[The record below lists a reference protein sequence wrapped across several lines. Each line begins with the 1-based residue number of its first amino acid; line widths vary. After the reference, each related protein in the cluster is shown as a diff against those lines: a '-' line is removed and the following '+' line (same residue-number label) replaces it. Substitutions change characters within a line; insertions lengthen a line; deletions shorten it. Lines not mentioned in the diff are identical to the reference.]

1 MGSIMGKF
9 ERAAKRRERKE
20 QQRDVMRGIEKQ
32 KERKKQEHKMATWR
46 RDQQGNI
53 IFGGWLRIS
62 RTALVGLIAI
72 IIIGVFFSAAIIMN
86 DETGGACANP
96 FCQFLG
102 IDDAGHPDTFAP
114 PTSGTTEQR
123 ELP

>member
-1 MGSIMGKF
+1 MGKF
-9 ERAAKRRERKE
+9 ERIMKRREQRE
-20 QQRDVMRGIEKQ
+20 QQRDVERGMEEQ

-46 RDQQGNI
+46 KDQQGNI

-62 RTALVGLIAI
+62 KMAIAGLIAI
-72 IIIGVFFSAAIIMN
+72 ILIGTFFAVAIITN
-86 DETGGACANP
+86 DETAGECANP

-102 IDDAGHPDTFAP
+102 MDKASQLPEQFAP
-114 PTSGTTEQR
+114 PTSGTTEER

>member
-1 MGSIMGKF
+1 MGKF
-9 ERAAKRRERKE
+9 ERMAKRRERKE
-20 QQRDVMRGIEKQ
+20 QQRDVERGIEQ
-32 KERKKQEHKMATWR
+32 HTERKKQEHKMATWR
-46 RDQQGNI
+46 KDQQGNI

-62 RTALVGLIAI
+62 KLALVGLIAVAI
-72 IIIGVFFSAAIIMN
+72 IVVFFSAAIIMN

-114 PTSGTTEQR
+114 PTSGITEER
-123 ELP
+123 EIP

>member
-1 MGSIMGKF
+1 MGKF
-9 ERAAKRRERKE
+9 ERIAKRRERKE
-20 QQRDVMRGIEKQ
+20 QQRDVERGMEKT
-32 KERKKQEHKMATWR
+32 KERKQHEDKMKTWR

-62 RTALVGLIAI
+62 KMALVILAVFTIIVVFFAVAI
-72 IIIGVFFSAAIIMN
+72 ITN
-86 DETGGACANP
+86 DETAGECKNP

-102 IDDAGHPDTFAP
+102 IESHGQGSGDMFAP
-114 PTSGTTEQR
+114 PTSGITEER

>member
-1 MGSIMGKF
+1 MGKF
-9 ERAAKRRERKE
+9 ERMAKRRERKE
-20 QQRDVMRGIEKQ
+20 QQRDVEHGIEKQ
-32 KERKKQEHKMATWR
+32 AERKKQEHKMATWR

-62 RTALVGLIAI
+62 KLALVGLILFTAI
-72 IIIGVFFSAAIIMN
+72 VIFFAAAIIMN
-86 DETGGACANP
+86 EETAGACKNP

-102 IDDAGHPDTFAP
+102 IDDAGHPETFAP
-114 PTSGTTEQR
+114 PTSGTTEER

>member
-1 MGSIMGKF
+1 MGKF
-9 ERAAKRRERKE
+9 ERIAKRREQKE
-20 QQRDVMRGIEKQ
+20 QQRDVERGMEKT
-32 KERKKQEHKMATWR
+32 KERKQHEDKMKTWR

-62 RTALVGLIAI
+62 KMALVILAVFTIIVVFFAVAI
-72 IIIGVFFSAAIIMN
+72 ITN
-86 DETGGACANP
+86 DETAGACKNP

-102 IDDAGHPDTFAP
+102 IEDGRGSDTFAP
-114 PTSGTTEQR
+114 PTSGITEER

>member
-1 MGSIMGKF
+1 MGKF
-9 ERAAKRRERKE
+9 ERIAKRREQKE
-20 QQRDVMRGIEKQ
+20 QQRDVERGMEKT
-32 KERKKQEHKMATWR
+32 KERKQHEDKMKTWR

-62 RTALVGLIAI
+62 KMAIFGLILIIAVGTFFAVAI
-72 IIIGVFFSAAIIMN
+72 ITN
-86 DETGGACANP
+86 DETAGECKNP

-102 IDDAGHPDTFAP
+102 IESHGQGSGDMFAT
-114 PTSGTTEQR
+114 PTSGITEER